1 MIKLIFDI
9 QNIIGTKRVVYGVFL
24 DDKAV
29 YIGQTKNDVLTR
41 IAQHLSKEE
50 TIIKYVRKHKI
61 KKLKVEILYAYKNN
75 HKDLKK
81 LLDTK
86 ETEFMKKYKSM
97 GYELIN
103 ISKTKKL

>member
-1 MIKLIFDI
+1 MIIDI
-9 QNIIGTKRVVYGVFL
+9 QEMIGTKRIVYGVFL

-29 YIGQTKNDVLTR
+29 YIGQTKHDALTR
-41 IAQHLSKEE
+41 IAQHLSREE
-50 TIIKYVRKHKI
+50 TITKYVKKHKI
-61 KKLKVEILYAYKNN
+61 QKMRIEILYAYKNN

-81 LLDTK
+81 LLNAK

-103 ISKTKKL
+103 IAKMKNL

>member
-1 MIKLIFDI
+1 MIVDI
-9 QNIIGTKRVVYGVFL
+9 QDMIGTKRIVYGVFL

-29 YIGQTKNDVLTR
+29 YIGQTKHDVLTR
-41 IAQHLSKEE
+41 IAQHLSREE
-50 TIIKYVRKHKI
+50 TITKYVKKHKI
-61 KKLKVEILYAYKNN
+61 QKMRIEILYAYKNN

-81 LLDTK
+81 LLNAK

-103 ISKTKKL
+103 VAKMKNL